1 MAGIEVVGEASDGDE
16 ALAVVKATEPDVV
29 LMDVHMPGVGGV
41 EATNALSTE
50 LPGVA
55 VLVLTMMEDDAS
67 LFGALRAGA
76 RGYVMKGADQDELR
90 RAIEAVANGE
100 AVFGARVADQILSA
114 ARRAPEAVV
123 FPELTRRELEI
134 LMLMARG
141 QSNGR
146 IARDLGLSNHTVAN
160 YASSIFT
167 KLGVAD
173 RGEAIVKAREAG
185 LARPG
190 PG

>member
-1 MAGIEVVGEASDGDE
+1 MPGIEVVGEASDGDE
-16 ALAVVKATEPDVV
+16 AIAVARATKPDVV

-41 EATNALSTE
+41 EATKALRTE
-50 LPGVA
+50 LPDIA
-55 VLVLTMMEDDAS
+55 VLMLTMMEDDAS
-67 LFGALRAGA
+67 LFGAIRAGA
-76 RGYVMKGADQDELR
+76 RGYVMKGAGQDELR

-100 AVFGARVADQILSA
+100 AVFGSRVADHFLAA

-134 LMLMARG
+134 LMLMANG

-167 KLGVAD
+167 KLGVLD
-173 RGEAIVKAREAG
+173 RGAAIVKAREAG
-185 LARPG
+185 LGG
-190 PG
+190 PAPA